1 MEDLEQQIDRLAP
14 LALLG
19 EISAL
24 LAHEYNNL
32 LTPLLN
38 YAAAGI
44 GSDDPNFQRKALER
58 CLGAAKQAQRVS
70 ASILALSKQHGK
82 IAQLFHTEQSSHAA
96 SVMASIEAALGAIGC
111 DFAKD
116 RIELEIDSKSDAN
129 AQITPAAL
137 EHIVL
142 NLVLNSR
149 RALIEEGG
157 GLLTIKFRR
166 RMTGGKPWV
175 VIKVSD
181 TGGGIKRDD
190 LLSLLGPSARLRAEE
205 GDVVECDFVH
215 DRRGTRRTR
224 QGGGKWEDVGTFSG
238 GYGLIFCRRMAE
250 GAGGLL
256 WARSEVGKGT
266 TIGVILPD
274 AGDSV
279 EALERAA

>member
-1 MEDLEQQIDRLAP
+1 M
-14 LALLG
+14 
-19 EISAL
+19 SAL

-44 GSDDPNFQRKALER
+44 DSDDPNFQRKALER
-58 CLGAAKQAQRVS
+58 CLGAAKQAQRIS
-70 ASILALSKQHGK
+70 ASILALSKQQGEL
-82 IAQLFHTEQSSHAA
+82 AQLFHTEQSSHVAP
-96 SVMASIEAALGAIGC
+96 VMASIEAALGAIGC

-116 RIELEIDSKSDAN
+116 RIELEIDAKGDAT
-129 AQITPAAL
+129 AQIAPAAL

-157 GLLTIKFRR
+157 GVLTIKFRR
-166 RMTGGKPWV
+166 KVTGGKPWV
-175 VIKVSD
+175 VIKVTD
-181 TGGGIKRDD
+181 TGKGVDREE
-190 LLSLLGPSARLRAEE
+190 LLSMLGPAARVRADE
-205 GDVVECDFVH
+205 GEAVECDFVH

-224 QGGGKWEDVGTFSG
+224 QGGGRWEDVGTFSG
-238 GYGLIFCRRMAE
+238 GYGLIYCRRMAE

-256 WARSEVGKGT
+256 WARSEIGKGT

-274 AGDSV
+274 AGDSG